1 MFRLKQWSLRAAGDG
16 FIGCG
21 DCYGN
26 PNFFAGEYIF
36 TSAVVRTQAGEKD
49 LKLFTLSGSC
59 YVLEYADIS
68 EGGLESTREVL
79 AGRGIGIDLEKCMGL
94 KGEKEK
100 AIIKKA
106 EGFLRPGELYVV
118 MTGGLG
124 VSEAYFKAQDG
135 SVAPIHIKVHTGMF
149 QDSVIVADWMKGLCD
164 WRIFPSVF
172 SVQPYHWSDGLKA
185 VHIENAGE
193 PFVFKG
199 SCGDIVCKSG
209 EVTVVKEEDF
219 VGEGLF
225 SPDTVN
231 GECLSSAEDLDL

>member
-1 MFRLKQWSLRAAGDG
+1 
-16 FIGCG
+16 
-21 DCYGN
+21 
-26 PNFFAGEYIF
+26 
-36 TSAVVRTQAGEKD
+36 
-49 LKLFTLSGSC
+49 
-59 YVLEYADIS
+59 
-68 EGGLESTREVL
+68 
-79 AGRGIGIDLEKCMGL
+79 
-94 KGEKEK
+94 
-100 AIIKKA
+100 
-106 EGFLRPGELYVV
+106 
-118 MTGGLG
+118 
-124 VSEAYFKAQDG
+124 
-135 SVAPIHIKVHTGMF
+135 
-149 QDSVIVADWMKGLCD
+149 MKGLCD

-231 GECLSSAEDLDL
+231 GKCLSSAEDLDL